1 MDLLLPKI
9 EAFKHA
15 EERRLFYV
23 ALTRAMQHVCLVSDA
38 NKTSDFVRE
47 LIDNHY
53 EILCD
58 VSAGEKFQEKLA
70 DKGGSQH
77 SLSTQST
84 CQQCGGA
91 LQNKGRFRVCYN
103 KDCDYIEPVCP
114 KCGGKMILRKGP
126 SGQFF
131 GCINYRKDAV
141 GSCSHTEK
149 LIDLKAVKT

>member
-1 MDLLLPKI
+1 MLPKI

-70 DKGGSQH
+70 DKVCSQYL
-77 SLSTQST
+77 LSTQSA

-91 LQNKGRFRVCYN
+91 LQNKGRFRVCDN
-103 KDCDYIEPVCP
+103 KDCDYIEPVCL

-126 SGQFF
+126 SGQFL
-131 GCINYRKDAV
+131 GCVSYRKDV
-141 GSCSHTEK
+141 VDSCSHTEK
-149 LIDLKAVKT
+149 SIDLKAFKA